1 MWPDIRRQIR
11 PVMEPDSV
19 IAVRLHCTLM
29 MCIKLRNLRTNCSVL
44 MSVIWFVLL
53 SLHTVMYNTG
63 LCLFERQLM
72 LVNDLKLTGFDDTR
86 ALMLFVILTGSKLAK
101 L

>member
-1 MWPDIRRQIR
+1 
-11 PVMEPDSV
+11 
-19 IAVRLHCTLM
+19 
-29 MCIKLRNLRTNCSVL
+29 
-44 MSVIWFVLL
+44 
-53 SLHTVMYNTG
+53 MYNTG